1 MGVTVQNSA
10 NEQKWFGRTIEEDDL
25 SQYEPAI
32 ILPLAIDQATNFCSA
47 QLSIFIGS
55 NGFLFLLILVLL
67 LLRGAIW

>member
-10 NEQKWFGRTIEEDDL
+10 NEQKWFGRTIEKDDL

-32 ILPLAIDQATNFCSA
+32 LLLARDQETNFCSA

-55 NGFLFLLILVLL
+55 NSFLFLLILVLL